1 MRKRKNYEEHEDL
14 KLFEIEYKSKIDK
27 FLSTEQD
34 SKVVFLNADY
44 GYGKTTFIQN
54 NLRIEDN
61 SIYSPWLHKS
71 DNYIEDIYFH
81 VNKKSKSKASS
92 IALIITI
99 IVTSLATILGI
110 VTPILIELLKA
121 NHNSLKLLLLCITV
135 PAAVILTITCLL
147 IYFNPVPLINFYKK
161 GNSKNYEKKLIKK
174 ILKKVKTAFVIE
186 DIDRIDD
193 IEEVLIVANK
203 ISEYIKEENIKTSK
217 YILITGDYNRTIS
230 RLNNPASYD
239 SYGGDLQSEKN
250 KGAFL
255 MEKIVSLRIDFP
267 SIEKRISTV
276 LKEYNLTQEMTKIEY
291 DEIINFIRVKSIGI
305 RLFTRFLEL
314 NKDKINEGY
323 SIYHLLLEYYH
334 EEKNYISDERII
346 ANTLYNTIKF
356 PVCMNDIEMF
366 LEKKKIKLPNM
377 EYKKLEKVKNP
388 KLANEKI
395 TNIFIDIINKD
406 KETIKVFKEFYNG
419 IYYPVTG
426 SDKLEADERKTIGS
440 GITIKEQLDEYLIG
454 CRKDELGTLEKRCYF
469 KPINKSRDY
478 DAYKIDKIWQALTAE
493 VNPVYFIAAY
503 IACFLRDNKEEIE
516 KNYKNIYKIVEE
528 ISAGR

>member
-1 MRKRKNYEEHEDL
+1 MRKRRNYEEHEDL

-34 SKVVFLNADY
+34 SRVVFLNADY

-110 VTPILIELLKA
+110 VTPILIELFKA

-135 PAAVILTITCLL
+135 PAAVILAITCLL
-147 IYFNPVPLINFYKK
+147 LFFNPVPLINFYKK

-230 RLNNPASYD
+230 RLNNPKAYD

-323 SIYHLLLEYYH
+323 SIYHLLLKYYH

-395 TNIFIDIINKD
+395 TNIFIDIINNDKD
-406 KETIKVFKEFYNG
+406 TIKVFREFYNG
-419 IYYPVTG
+419 MYYPYTEG
-426 SDKLEADERKTIGS
+426 DIEIDNGTRTIG
-440 GITIKEQLDEYLIG
+440 KETGLKKELDEYLIG
-454 CRKDELGTLEKRCYF
+454 YRKNELGAIEKRCYF
-469 KPINKSRDY
+469 KPVNETKNY
-478 DAYKIDKIWQALTAE
+478 DIFKKDSTWSPLAKLLFPNQFEI
-493 VNPVYFIAAY
+493 AY

-516 KNYKNIYKIVEE
+516 KNYKNIYKIIERNCVNK
-528 ISAGR
+528 